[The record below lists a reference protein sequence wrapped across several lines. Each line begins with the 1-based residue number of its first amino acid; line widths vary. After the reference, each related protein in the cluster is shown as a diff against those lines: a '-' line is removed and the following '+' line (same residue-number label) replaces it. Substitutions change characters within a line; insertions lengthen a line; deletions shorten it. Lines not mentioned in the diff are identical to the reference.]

1 MQDVGFV
8 APGLL
13 RLDRL
18 VRQVRLLGVPT
29 TRSECRTLEN
39 QFLDRF
45 ERHLQNLKMIHTP
58 LQASSYDCTN
68 GVRREI
74 DQEPEVRALLRRAGN
89 PKIYDEMPINRCVIV
104 EITRKPLFGA
114 RRPVVDLI
122 AASSSPLDELVFR
135 GVAEKPAGS
144 RDISVI
150 RERVVTQPK
159 VFHYLALFS
168 PTGWTEE
175 ARRDLIG
182 ANFVIAL
189 IDWHSGGFRSYVPED
204 ARTFSR
210 KAFDVSSYHEKLD
223 MLRTLLRSSIHELL
237 VGEFTSDYVH
247 KQFFLPIDLIETL
260 FEDMV
265 VEDKFLVLDARS
277 RPIRL
282 MREYARAGFPAFQ
295 DIFDQ
300 SELLKYRDALDRD
313 EERIQCILS
322 DLQKLSEKEEE
333 LLDEGARAD
342 ESRRRMLAHWIKRL
356 RRKHREL
363 QARLAIF
370 QKRHSITAQY
380 VNTLE
385 LIRAVRMESTP
396 DLQRLESIIAQASVA
411 REKLKELVEAAQAA
425 QSTIEKSEDSPE
437 VDRIM
442 AELQSENPEAPPERE
457 TEPETETPP
466 PEPVKPE
473 REEIRP
479 EPRQEERELE

>member
-1 MQDVGFV
+1 MEAASELQV
-8 APGLL
+8 APGLDRPAGL
-13 RLDRL
+13 GRL
-18 VRQVRLLGVPT
+18 VDVPT

-45 ERHLQNLKMIHTP
+45 ERHLQNLKLIHTP
-58 LQASSYDCTN
+58 LQAASYDCTN

-89 PKIYDEMPINRCVIV
+89 PKIYEEMPVNRCIIV
-104 EITRKPLFGA
+104 EISRKPFFGA

-122 AASSSPLDELVFR
+122 AAGVAPLDELVFR

-144 RDISVI
+144 RDIAVV

-182 ANFVIAL
+182 GNFVIAL
-189 IDWHSGGFRSYVPED
+189 VDWHSGGFRAYIPED

-210 KAFDVSSYHEKLD
+210 KAFDVSTYHEKLD

-237 VGEFTSDYVH
+237 VGEFTSDYVQ
-247 KQFFLPIDLIETL
+247 KQLYLPTDVIETL

-313 EERIQCILS
+313 EERVQCILG
-322 DLQKLSEKEEE
+322 DLQKLSEKEED

-342 ESRRRMLAHWIKRL
+342 ENRRRMLAHWIKRL

-363 QARLAIF
+363 QARLGVF

-385 LIRAVRMESTP
+385 LIRAVRMESAP

-425 QSTIEKSEDSPE
+425 QSTIEKVEDSPE

-442 AELQSENPEAPPERE
+442 AELDSEKEKPETELVRE
-457 TEPETETPP
+457 TEIPP

-473 REEIRP
+473 HEELRP
-479 EPRQEERELE
+479 EPRREERELE